1 MPKRIFIAFAK
12 EDERI
17 RNLLKG
23 QSLNTGSPFEY
34 VDMSVKEPYSATW
47 KQRTR
52 ARIRGSAGVV
62 ALISKNTPRASGQVW
77 EIRCAIAERKPL
89 LGLWIY
95 KDDRTKPKVMEGK
108 RVVVWTWP
116 AVANFIRRV

>member
-1 MPKRIFIAFAK
+1 MAKRIFIAFAK

-34 VDMSVKEPYSATW
+34 VDMSVKEPYSAAW

-52 ARIRGSAGVV
+52 TRIRGSAGVI
-62 ALISKNTPRASGQVW
+62 ALISKNTPRAGGQIW
-77 EIRCAIAERKPL
+77 EIQCAIAEKKPL

-95 KDDRTKPKVMEGK
+95 QRDRTRPRVMEGK
-108 RVVVWTWP
+108 RIVVWTWD